1 MARSEFDLEGIV
13 AINRNKTQCANIS
26 PRTSTDGC
34 RNIALPSTVKT
45 ILSASRTHPHRC
57 EYFFS
62 LVAGKKSLPAGSA
75 ARACDK
81 LSRAFSV
88 ILPVRISR
96 RMKSGRYYPEG
107 EKWRITR
114 PRPCSAGCNL
124 IFKFPQLV
132 LGSC

>member
-1 MARSEFDLEGIV
+1 MQKHS
-13 AINRNKTQCANIS
+13 
-26 PRTSTDGC
+26 
-34 RNIALPSTVKT
+34 IAVDSQDYFERESHP
-45 ILSASRTHPHRC
+45 SASLRV
-57 EYFFS
+57 FFS

-96 RMKSGRYYPEG
+96 RMKSGRYCPEG

-114 PRPCSAGCNL
+114 PRPCSGGQSDL
-124 IFKFPQLV
+124 GVFK
-132 LGSC
+132 G